1 MVETTVIID
10 IIVAAVLLAFVFL
23 GARRGLFRSVAGLAI
38 LVVSLVGANMA
49 ADSLTPM
56 AAGIV
61 QPAIENRVEEKL
73 GEVLPEDME
82 LPEAEDTA
90 MGELLALLGIDADP
104 AEEILERAGEQVRRN
119 GAGAVAAVAVGVAES
134 TIHVAVFLLV
144 FLAAF
149 IVLKLL
155 AHLVD
160 LTLKLPVLSGAN
172 ALGGAAVGLV
182 SVFCGATNCPVASTF
197 LALELFGGDGLLY
210 FALACGISY
219 MLSGYNGLYSSQ
231 TILYSKL
238 KARYIN
244 VHTNAHHEIDSDS
257 EDLPNIRGSLK
268 E

>member
-10 IIVAAVLLAFVFL
+10 AVVAVVLLAFVIL

-73 GEVLPEDME
+73 EEVLPEDME

-104 AEEILERAGEQVRRN
+104 AEEILERAGEQVRLN
-119 GAGAVAAVAVGVAES
+119 GAGAVAALAVGMAES
-134 TIHVAVFLLV
+134 TIHVVVFLLV

-182 SVFCGATNCPVASTF
+182 EGV
-197 LALELFGGDGLLY
+197 LALFITVWFLRRFGVSFDTAWAADTMLLR
-210 FALACGISY
+210 FFTTNTPLGVLAL
-219 MLSGYNGLYSSQ
+219 
-231 TILYSKL
+231 T
-238 KARYIN
+238 
-244 VHTNAHHEIDSDS
+244 
-257 EDLPNIRGSLK
+257 
-268 E
+268 

>member
-10 IIVAAVLLAFVFL
+10 IIVAAVLLAFVIL

-56 AAGIV
+56 AAGIM

-172 ALGGAAVGLV
+172 ALGGGHHAASLFYDQHAPGRA
-182 SVFCGATNCPVASTF
+182 GADIR
-197 LALELFGGDGLLY
+197 DGP
-210 FALACGISY
+210 GISGVAVFD
-219 MLSGYNGLYSSQ
+219 SGGIQCSLRFVPNAKRMWPWSSSPGWMAAAIPS
-231 TILYSKL
+231 TR
-238 KARYIN
+238 AC
-244 VHTNAHHEIDSDS
+244 A
-257 EDLPNIRGSLK
+257 
-268 E
+268 